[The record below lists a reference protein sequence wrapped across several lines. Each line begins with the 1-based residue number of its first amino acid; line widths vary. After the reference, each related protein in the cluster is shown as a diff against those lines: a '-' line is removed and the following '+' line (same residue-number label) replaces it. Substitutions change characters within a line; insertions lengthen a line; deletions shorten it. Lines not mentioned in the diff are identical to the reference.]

1 MVRNV
6 KEDEYNS
13 FSLETFRHGF
23 KEDERLQLHGIVR
36 IYKQKGA
43 AVHEECYRYG
53 LKHGL

>member
-43 AVHEECYRYG
+43 AVREECYRYG